1 MAKHELLDNITH
13 KDLRINL
20 QYQPGAGFD
29 HQMARVFPIELGAL
43 QAEYPLFFARNTD
56 RDQYDLVALL
66 GFQSDENLYLGQGD
80 WLAKS
85 LPLSIERQP
94 FLIGFEGQA
103 TSPSSDQPVIHVDM
117 DHPSIS
123 EEHGE
128 RVFLPHGG
136 ESMLLE
142 RMNEVLGLIHEGHG
156 QSDVF
161 SRTLAGLDLIEPL
174 NLEVTFVDGEK
185 RTLSGLFAIN
195 EDNLRQLNAE
205 SLDLLHQ
212 RGYLQH
218 IYMLLASLPQ
228 LGALIE
234 RKNQKLQSQSE

>member
-1 MAKHELLDNITH
+1 MARHELLDNITH
-13 KDLRINL
+13 KDLKINL
-20 QYQPGAGFD
+20 RYQPGAGFD
-29 HQMARVFPIELGAL
+29 HQMARIFPIELGAL

-66 GFQSDENLYLGQGD
+66 GFESDENLYLGQGD

-103 TSPSSDQPVIHVDM
+103 TSPGSGQPVIHVDM

-136 ESMLLE
+136 ESVLLE
-142 RMNEVLGLIHEGHG
+142 RMNEVLGLIHAGHG
-156 QSDVF
+156 ESDAF
-161 SRTLAGLDLIEPL
+161 SRTLSGLDLIEPL
-174 NLEVTFVDGEK
+174 NLEVTFANGEK
-185 RTLSGLFAIN
+185 TTLNGLYAIN